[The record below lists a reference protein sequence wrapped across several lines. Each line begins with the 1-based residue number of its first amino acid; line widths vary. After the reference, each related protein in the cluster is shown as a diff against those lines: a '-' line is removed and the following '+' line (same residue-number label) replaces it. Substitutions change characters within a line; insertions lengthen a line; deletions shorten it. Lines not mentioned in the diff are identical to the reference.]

1 MAKRAQ
7 RRSRRRFHWI
17 AADHTARLRY
27 LLDQERFKDH
37 DLYSRVVRDEI
48 RAIIKGAAP
57 LPLDHPFFEEP
68 ISQPNR
74 RA

>member
-7 RRSRRRFHWI
+7 RRSRRRFHWL

-37 DLYSRVVRDEI
+37 ALYSRVVSDEI
-48 RAIIKGAAP
+48 RAIIKGY
-57 LPLDHPFFEEP
+57 
-68 ISQPNR
+68 
-74 RA
+74 